1 MLFKKLVTD
10 FVTEYSWHFIIYVIL
25 IILFYPIES
34 LILPKIYGIMFD
46 QIKNISKFSDIFNF
60 RENISKMNFPGSLVV
75 LVLVWCVAILAEV
88 VKSSADAKLVPSY
101 FSYLKKIVFEK
112 TMQSYKD
119 NYSDMKTGDYLSR
132 VVELTRNI
140 KDLFHTLLSSFLP
153 ELIVSLLIVGYMFF
167 QHRTLGGI
175 LVTGIVLC
183 VIVHWLTSQMLL
195 DLVADREDYINMIV
209 SENIRDSLD
218 NMMNVF
224 LNNEID
230 SEIDKNAK
238 LEKESEK
245 KFQHIMYV
253 QSIIIFIIDF
263 IIILT
268 FAVGLLFLYYLI
280 SKKEVK
286 ISHGIVLVI
295 ILGQFLTNFL
305 YINNKY
311 IRDVLYRLGIILS
324 SKEYM
329 ENLFITNDTR
339 TLTYGITDGN
349 ILFKN
354 VSFRYDKTKDVFV
367 YDNLNLE
374 LEAGKHYALVGQSGG
389 GKTTLMKMVV
399 GLYAPE
405 TGAIYIDNMDISQLE
420 LTYLRN
426 NVNYINQ
433 RTNLFNESVMY
444 NILYGNPDATEEDVM
459 ELLHKYDLIKV
470 YDALPEGLKS
480 SAGINGGNLSGG
492 MQRVTMLLRGIL
504 KPCKILIIDEPTTGL
519 DENTARNVKKM
530 IIEETVGKTMIVIT
544 HSKLMLSS
552 SGMSVLDVSKLKA

>member
-34 LILPKIYGIMFD
+34 LVLPKIYGIMFD

-60 RENISKMNFPGSLVV
+60 RENISKMNFPGSLVL
-75 LVLVWCVAILAEV
+75 LVIVWCVAILAEV
-88 VKSSADAKLVPSY
+88 IKSNADSKLVPAY
-101 FSYLKKIVFEK
+101 FAYLKKIVFEK
-112 TMQSYKD
+112 TMNSYKD

-140 KDLFHTLLSSFLP
+140 KDLFHMLLSSFFP
-153 ELIVSLLIVGYMFF
+153 ELIVSLLIVVYMLF
-167 QHRTLGGI
+167 QHRILGGI
-175 LVTGIVLC
+175 LIAGIVLC
-183 VIVHWLTSQMLL
+183 VIVHWFTSQMLI
-195 DLVADREDYINMIV
+195 DLVADREDYINIIV

-224 LNNEID
+224 LSNEID
-230 SEIDKNAK
+230 NEIGKNDK
-238 LEKESEK
+238 LEKESQD
-245 KFQHIMYV
+245 KFQHIMYI
-253 QSIIIFIIDF
+253 QSIIVFVIDF
-263 IIILT
+263 IVILT
-268 FAVGLLFLYYLI
+268 FAVGLIFLYYLI

-286 ISHGIVLVI
+286 VSHGIVLVI

-329 ENLFITNDTR
+329 ENLFVTKNTRTTTSGITN
-339 TLTYGITDGN
+339 GN

-405 TGAIYIDNMDISQLE
+405 TGSIYIDNTDVSHMD
-420 LTYLRN
+420 LTYLRD

-444 NILYGNPDATEEDVM
+444 NILYGNPDATEEDVN
-459 ELLHKYDLIKV
+459 ELLHKYDLINV
-470 YDALPEGLKS
+470 YDALPDGLNS
-480 SAGINGGNLSGG
+480 IAGVNGGNLSGG
-492 MQRVTMLLRGIL
+492 MQRVTMLIRGLL